1 MFASLTQTAEQK
13 MLQALRVSGNPF
25 RNHFARN
32 PDDDTCA
39 RYHVPELYA
48 GERQVLL
55 GIVDRHRY
63 SAGQPSEVVPILG
76 NKGAGK
82 THLLHS
88 IKHGTEQSWQL
99 LVTPGTFQRD
109 TDFLEYLLFQ
119 LIETL
124 LGGGKQRNARP
135 LDFIGENLIR
145 LRLIAALKNMGDQE
159 RKEMFPAAPFMG
171 WLRAFGFGSSQS
183 QERAEWLL
191 AQLTRLG
198 NLPYHQGAMR
208 SLCDQSGLGP
218 DAVVRLLEKHE
229 ERSEGRSASALMR
242 RSLVGG
248 FAKAV
253 LQGNESDLAEFLTFG
268 FAELNLQIRPSRQD
282 LVLALFKV
290 LMELFKSLHIPV
302 VVAFDQLE
310 DLLLARRN
318 DESHKTAEAFF
329 AGIVHAMHQI
339 EGLTFLIFA
348 ERGLWN
354 RFIPSIDGYI
364 QDRLNQPLHVPGYG
378 TIHALRLE
386 APLIDMVS
394 RVVEARLRSIQATVL
409 EARELSPIFPFRQ
422 EQIERIARTEPTL
435 RDMLQQFRQLFDL
448 VVFGA
453 EAAENDEAAHRVETM
468 VSRSVSGNSDA
479 AGIDSDPSQEDHSG
493 QAAASGPTVIHH
505 DAHGLGQPAQAPSS
519 LVRGPAAL
527 GGSTA
532 GAETRVPPAGYNDP
546 HSLASPSVVRGGPS
560 PLSSSDL
567 WDQEVRSAKRRL
579 EPEGAITGATRE
591 LQAGLGHFLRLC
603 MDHGVKV
610 GPWRLQHVVE
620 EWNFGE
626 HPTYGVLSLAHWTA
640 RGGQPW
646 RVGIGLFLGKGQGK
660 LKDLTTKLGVLDI
673 EPPVLDQMIL
683 LRPEDDPS
691 LTGKSKQA
699 WQEQEQKGRH
709 PRLEL
714 VALDELAV
722 LFAVPRIISS
732 ICESLPPGQAMPNE
746 ADLIQ
751 DRCEKLLRQVCM
763 PLQGG

>member
-13 MLQALRVSGNPF
+13 MLQALRVAGNPF

-48 GERQVLL
+48 RERQVLL

-63 SAGQPSEVVPILG
+63 APGQPSEVVPILG

-88 IKHGTEQSWQL
+88 IKHGNEQSWQL

-124 LGGGKQRNARP
+124 LGGGRQRNARP

-145 LRLIAALKNMGDQE
+145 LRLIAALKNLGDQE
-159 RKEMFPAAPFMG
+159 RKELFPAAPFMG
-171 WLRAFGFGSSQS
+171 WLRAFGFGTSQS

-191 AQLTRLG
+191 EQLTRLG

-218 DAVVRLLEKHE
+218 QVVVKLLEQHG

-242 RSLVGG
+242 RALVAG

-253 LQGNESDLAEFLTFG
+253 LQGNENDLAEFLTFG
-268 FAELNLQIRPSRQD
+268 FAELNIQIRPSRQD

-318 DESHKTAEAFF
+318 EESHKTAEAFF
-329 AGIVHAMHQI
+329 AGIVHTMHQI

-364 QDRLNQPLHVPGYG
+364 QDRLNQPLHVPGHG

-386 APLIDMVS
+386 APSLELVN
-394 RVVEARLRSIQATVL
+394 RVVEARLRSIHGTVL
-409 EARELSPIFPFRQ
+409 ESREISPIFPFRP
-422 EQIERIARTEPTL
+422 EQVERIARTEPTL

-448 VVFGA
+448 LVFGT
-453 EAAENDEAAHRVETM
+453 EANESDEGQHRVETLL
-468 VSRSVSGNSDA
+468 SRTL
-479 AGIDSDPSQEDHSG
+479 AGTNEPIETAGEAQTRGPAPLSTDQ
-493 QAAASGPTVIHH
+493 PTVAHH
-505 DAHGLGQPAQAPSS
+505 DPQALGQPASVPHGLEMEQAP
-519 LVRGPAAL
+519 VEETQATH
-527 GGSTA
+527 GG
-532 GAETRVPPAGYNDP
+532 GYIDP
-546 HSLASPSVVRGGPS
+546 HTTPPQTGLFGGQI
-560 PLSSSDL
+560 PLSSAEL
-567 WDQEVRSAKRRL
+567 WDQEIRAARRRL

-646 RVGIGLFLGKGQGK
+646 RLGIGLFLGKGQGK
-660 LKDLTTKLGVLDI
+660 LKDLTTKLGALDI
-673 EPPVLDQMIL
+673 EPPVLDQLIL
-683 LRPEDDPS
+683 LRPEDDPALS
-691 LTGKSKQA
+691 GKSKQA
-699 WQEQEQKGRH
+699 WLEQEQKGRH

-714 VALDELAV
+714 VGLDELAV
-722 LFAVPRIISS
+722 LFAIPRIISS

-763 PLQGG
+763 PTQGG